1 MKRINAISIILA
13 LSLSLAACG
22 GGGASESESTSGPAE
37 TFSYPDFLSEV
48 QANQV
53 RASETYVG
61 NRFAIS
67 AFVSELTQGDCTL
80 EFLDSSDYFVTAPL
94 DQEALLDLETGMRIQ
109 VDGSIESIDQGWI
122 ILDSAEVTGS
132 AFPLS
137 ASVLSLVYAS
147 ASAPLPAYCIARVQG
162 SVDGIENPLC
172 KINLSGEGLS
182 TLAEGDTVSVQGPLY
197 TLSTN
202 PLEGGVMEYLGE
214 KVLLEMRDAQF
225 VENS

>member
-1 MKRINAISIILA
+1 MKRINAISVILA

-22 GGGASESESTSGPAE
+22 GGGASESEITSGPAE

-67 AFVSELTQGDCTL
+67 AFVSELSQEGCTL
-80 EFLDSSDYFVTAPL
+80 EFLDSSDYFVTVPL
-94 DQEALLDLETGMRIQ
+94 DQEALLETGERIQ

-122 ILDSAEVTGS
+122 VLDSAEVTGS

-147 ASAPLPAYCIARVQG
+147 ASAPLPAYCIAQVQG
-162 SVDGIENPLC
+162 SVDCVENPLC
-172 KINLSGEGLS
+172 KINLSGEDLS
-182 TLAEGDTVSVQGPLY
+182 TLAEGDTASVQGPLY
-197 TLSTN
+197 ALGTN

-214 KVLLEMRDAQF
+214 RVLLEMRDAQF

>member
-22 GGGASESESTSGPAE
+22 GGGASESEITSGPAE

-67 AFVSELTQGDCTL
+67 AFVSELSQEGCTL

-94 DQEALLDLETGMRIQ
+94 DQ
-109 VDGSIESIDQGWI
+109 
-122 ILDSAEVTGS
+122 
-132 AFPLS
+132 
-137 ASVLSLVYAS
+137 
-147 ASAPLPAYCIARVQG
+147 
-162 SVDGIENPLC
+162 
-172 KINLSGEGLS
+172 
-182 TLAEGDTVSVQGPLY
+182 
-197 TLSTN
+197 
-202 PLEGGVMEYLGE
+202 
-214 KVLLEMRDAQF
+214 
-225 VENS
+225 

>member
-1 MKRINAISIILA
+1 MKRINAISVILA

-22 GGGASESESTSGPAE
+22 GGGASESEITSGPAE

-67 AFVSELTQGDCTL
+67 AFVSELSQEGCTL

-94 DQEALLDLETGMRIQ
+94 DQEVLLDLETGERIQ

-122 ILDSAEVTGS
+122 VLGSAEGTGS
-132 AFPLS
+132 AFSLS

-147 ASAPLPAYCIARVQG
+147 ASDPLPAYCIARVQG
-162 SVDGIENPLC
+162 SVDSIENP
-172 KINLSGEGLS
+172 
-182 TLAEGDTVSVQGPLY
+182 PL
-197 TLSTN
+197 
-202 PLEGGVMEYLGE
+202 
-214 KVLLEMRDAQF
+214 
-225 VENS
+225 

>member
-1 MKRINAISIILA
+1 MPSRS
-13 LSLSLAACG
+13 SSPCLSLAACG
-22 GGGASESESTSGPAE
+22 GGGASESEITSGPAE
-37 TFSYPDFLSEV
+37 TFSYPDFLSE
-48 QANQV
+48 V

-67 AFVSELTQGDCTL
+67 AFVSELSQEGCTL

-94 DQEALLDLETGMRIQ
+94 DQEALLDLETGERIQ

-132 AFPLS
+132 TFPLS

-172 KINLSGEGLS
+172 KINLSGEDLS
-182 TLAEGDTVSVQGPLY
+182 TLAEGDTASVQGSLY
-197 TLSTN
+197 ALSTS
-202 PLEGGVMEYLGE
+202 PLEGGVVEYLGE
-214 KVLLEMRDAQF
+214 RVLLEMRDAQF